1 MITVRFLVAG
11 GSQLAGSQEI
21 VRSEALCR
29 KETNRS
35 KYAWNSASSNATS

>member
-21 VRSEALCR
+21 VRSEAY
-29 KETNRS
+29 RS